1 MKSNKLA
8 IAILIVTGLTAASC
22 AGPKEVRLAGNG
34 DIPAAESTVKVGTNE
49 NGNTTFDLTV
59 KHLALPQ
66 RVDPAATVYVVWLRG
81 DDSAARSQNMGA
93 LKVDDALNGSY
104 SGVTPLREFE
114 LFVTAEASAS
124 GTMPSG
130 PALLHTNVSA
140 TK

>member
-1 MKSNKLA
+1 MKSNRLA

-66 RVDPAATVYVVWLRG
+66 RVDPPPPSMSCGCAATIRPP
-81 DDSAARSQNMGA
+81 ARRTW
-93 LKVDDALNGSY
+93 V
-104 SGVTPLREFE
+104 R
-114 LFVTAEASAS
+114 
-124 GTMPSG
+124 
-130 PALLHTNVSA
+130 
-140 TK
+140 